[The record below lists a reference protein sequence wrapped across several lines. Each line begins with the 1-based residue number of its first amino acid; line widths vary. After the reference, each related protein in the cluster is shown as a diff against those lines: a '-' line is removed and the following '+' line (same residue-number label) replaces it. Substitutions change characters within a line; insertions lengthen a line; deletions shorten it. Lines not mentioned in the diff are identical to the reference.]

1 MGKFCSNCGA
11 ELKEN
16 ENFCSN
22 CGKASDVSTASRV
35 LISKRDIAVS
45 VILSLITC
53 GLYGLYWFIMMTDE
67 SNELVTENK
76 TASGVLAIVYTL
88 ITCGIYSI
96 YWHYKMGKKM
106 TEAGQKYGKV
116 INDNSV
122 LYLVL
127 ALFGLGIV
135 NNCLIQNDLN
145 SLAE

>member
-1 MGKFCSNCGA
+1 MRKFCSNCGA

-22 CGKASDVSTASRV
+22 CGKASDVSTASRA

-45 VILSLITC
+45 VLLSLITC

-106 TEAGQKYGKV
+106 AEAGEKYGKA